1 MAVQPDKRPKDA
13 QGEAAGTN
21 VTERYRHGRYWLGAL
36 AIIPYPVSYT
46 IRRDGSAL
54 WQGDVWRDT
63 HLGWMT
69 VDEATDREHRD
80 AGPAECLAWWVA
92 QQPR

>member
-1 MAVQPDKRPKDA
+1 MAVQLDKHPKDA
-13 QGEAAGTN
+13 QDEAVGTN
-21 VTERYRHGRYWLGAL
+21 VTERDRHGHYWLGAL
-36 AIIPYPVSYT
+36 AIIPHPVSFT

-69 VDEATDREHRD
+69 VDEATRRQHRD
-80 AGPAECLAWWVA
+80 AGLAECLA
-92 QQPR
+92 